1 MFRVS
6 EQLGDFRVPK
16 QDEEGDGGNRVLNN
30 WPVLDADSDFIAAW
44 MAEAFFGSD
53 YGPVNLIGRRVRCTH
68 LTITRRLS
76 E

>member
-16 QDEEGDGGNRVLNN
+16 HDQGANVDTRVLNK
-30 WPVLDADSDFIAAW
+30 WPIADADSDFIATW

-53 YGPVNLIGRRVRCTH
+53 YGPVNMIGRRVRCTH
-68 LTITRRLS
+68 LTITR
-76 E
+76 